1 MSGTKKK
8 KLMIATASAKTLLVL
23 AAAGLLSS
31 GAPVSSMA
39 QHKAIKT
46 VYYQD
51 MTSLPALLLNVSM
64 SSALIDNY
72 ASREHTPG
80 LIDAPG
86 MKAFYE
92 KHAFR
97 QFWTE
102 DEAALKKAQD
112 VAGILEASWQHGLN
126 PENYHVSAIKKLL
139 RQGRQ
144 SAHDIQLEV
153 YISDAV
159 IRYGRDLTG
168 MRVDP
173 DDIKQKA
180 KYWRQPMRG
189 YEILEKIA
197 LSAQP
202 ADDMKK
208 LAPQSILYR
217 ALRDELVRISAEIKE
232 EQAKDAAA
240 LSFNGRLL
248 EPGDF
253 HDNVPLLRDRL
264 GLVHD
269 PVHGPETKYDDPLA
283 SAVMSFQ
290 KHHGLE
296 PDAIIGSKTLSILNR
311 THEDR
316 IHQIVA
322 NLERLR
328 WLEQERP
335 EKYIIVNIPSAML
348 WAVENDRV
356 VIEMPVVVGMSY
368 RPTKSFKTEVS
379 GVRFNP
385 TWTVP
390 QRLKW
395 EDILPKVQKDISYLD
410 DKNIELYEGYG
421 RNARTLDPHAID
433 WQHISWGE
441 LGRIRMVQ
449 TPGDHN
455 ALGRYRVLMD
465 NPYDIFMHDTNHKEY
480 FDRTERL
487 NSSGCIRLERPEEI
501 ARFILEGT
509 RDWND
514 RKMRNV
520 LQSVKKTDIKA
531 DKSFP
536 AYILYQTMWLDQN
549 GELIYGR
556 DVYRQDKE
564 LIQTLSEKGAYSM
577 AAIKGHGEGQVMSPL
592 AFSQ

>member
-1 MSGTKKK
+1 M
-8 KLMIATASAKTLLVL
+8 
-23 AAAGLLSS
+23 
-31 GAPVSSMA
+31 
-39 QHKAIKT
+39 
-46 VYYQD
+46 
-51 MTSLPALLLNVSM
+51 
-64 SSALIDNY
+64 
-72 ASREHTPG
+72 
-80 LIDAPG
+80 
-86 MKAFYE
+86 
-92 KHAFR
+92 
-97 QFWTE
+97 
-102 DEAALKKAQD
+102 
-112 VAGILEASWQHGLN
+112 
-126 PENYHVSAIKKLL
+126 

-153 YISDAV
+153 YISDAI

-189 YEILEKIA
+189 FDILEKIV
-197 LSAQP
+197 LSEQP
-202 ADDMKK
+202 EEDMKM
-208 LAPQSILYR
+208 LAPQSILYQ
-217 ALRDELVRISAEIKE
+217 ALRDELVRISAEVKQG
-232 EQAKDAAA
+232 QAKDTIE
-240 LSFNGRLL
+240 LSFGGRLL
-248 EPGDF
+248 NPGDF
-253 HDNVPLLRDRL
+253 HASVPLLRARM

-269 PVHGPETKYDDPLA
+269 PVHGPKNKYDDPLA

-311 THEDR
+311 TSEDR

-356 VIEMPVVVGMSY
+356 VLEMPVVVGMSY
-368 RPTKSFKTEVS
+368 RPTKSFKTEIS

-390 QRLKW
+390 QSLKW

-433 WQHISWGE
+433 WKNISWGE

-509 RDWND
+509 SNWND

-556 DVYRQDKE
+556 DVYHQDKK
-564 LIQTLSEKGAYSM
+564 LIRTLSEKGAYSM
-577 AAIKGHGEGQVMSPL
+577 AAIKGHKKNHAASPL